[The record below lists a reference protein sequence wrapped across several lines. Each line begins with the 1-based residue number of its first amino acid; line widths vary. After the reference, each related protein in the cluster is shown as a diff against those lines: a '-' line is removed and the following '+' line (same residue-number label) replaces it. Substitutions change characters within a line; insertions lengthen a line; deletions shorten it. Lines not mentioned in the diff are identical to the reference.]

1 MSIEQAII
9 PLFVLA
15 LPLAIIILSLRFVR
29 QQTDARYRTLL
40 QLAEKGADLPL
51 DVLAE
56 HRRPQ
61 DDRRRAIVLLSGGLG
76 LILCLLALPVQTEHG
91 QSIGEIWGV
100 GLLPVMMGLGYL
112 LNWWLETRAGASD
125 GS

>member
-1 MSIEQAII
+1 MSIQQAI

-15 LPLAIIILSLRFVR
+15 LPLAIIVLTLRFLR

-40 QLAEKGADLPL
+40 QLAEKGVDLPL
-51 DVLAE
+51 DVLAAQ
-56 HRRPQ
+56 RRPQ
-61 DDRRRAIVLLSGGLG
+61 DDRRRAIVLITGGLG
-76 LILCLLALPVQTEHG
+76 LILCLLALPVETEHG

>member
-1 MSIEQAII
+1 MSIQQAI

-15 LPLAIIILSLRFVR
+15 LPLAIIVLTLRFLR

-40 QLAEKGADLPL
+40 QLAQKGVDLPL
-51 DVLAE
+51 DALAA

-61 DDRRRAIVLLSGGLG
+61 DDRRRAIVLISGGLG
-76 LILCLLALPVQTEHG
+76 LILCLLALPVETEHG
-91 QSIGEIWGV
+91 QSIGEIWGI

>member
-1 MSIEQAII
+1 MSIEQAM
-9 PLFVLA
+9 PLFVVA
-15 LPLAIIILSLRFVR
+15 LPLAIIIFTLRFLR
-29 QQTDARYRTLL
+29 QQTEARYRTLL
-40 QLAEKGADLPL
+40 QLAEKGVDLPL

-91 QSIGEIWGV
+91 QSIGEVWGI

>member
-1 MSIEQAII
+1 MRIEQVM
-9 PLFVLA
+9 PLFVVA
-15 LPLAIIILSLRFVR
+15 LPLAIIVLTLRFLR
-29 QQTDARYRTLL
+29 QQTEARYRTLL
-40 QLAEKGADLPL
+40 QLAEKGVDLPL

-56 HRRPQ
+56 RGRPQ
-61 DDRRRAIVLLSGGLG
+61 DDRRRAIILLSGGLG
-76 LILCLLALPVQTEHG
+76 LILCLLALPVQTEQGHR
-91 QSIGEIWGV
+91 IGEIWGI

>member
-1 MSIEQAII
+1 MSIQQAI

-15 LPLAIIILSLRFVR
+15 LPLAIIVLTLRFLR

-51 DVLAE
+51 DVLASR
-56 HRRPQ
+56 RRPQ
-61 DDRRRAIVLLSGGLG
+61 DDRRRAIVLISGGLG
-76 LILCLLALPVQTEHG
+76 LMLCLLALPVQTEHG

-112 LNWWLETRAGASD
+112 LNWWLETRADASD

>member
-1 MSIEQAII
+1 MSIEQVM
-9 PLFVLA
+9 PLFILA
-15 LPLAIIILSLRFVR
+15 LPLAIIVLTLRFLR

-40 QLAEKGADLPL
+40 QLAEKGVDLPL

-56 HRRPQ
+56 RRRPQ
-61 DDRRRAIVLLSGGLG
+61 DDRRRGIVLLSSGLG

-112 LNWWLETRAGASD
+112 LNWWLETRADASD

>member
-1 MSIEQAII
+1 MNIDHVM
-9 PLFVLA
+9 PLFILA
-15 LPLAIIILSLRFVR
+15 LPLAIVILTLRFLR
-29 QQTDARYRTLL
+29 QQTEARYRTLL
-40 QLAEKGADLPL
+40 QLAKTGVDLPL
-51 DVLAE
+51 DVLAQ

-76 LILCLLALPVQTEHG
+76 LMLCLLALPVQTERG

>member
-1 MSIEQAII
+1 MSIQQAI

-15 LPLAIIILSLRFVR
+15 LPLAIIVLALRFLR

-40 QLAEKGADLPL
+40 QLAEKGVDLPL
-51 DVLAE
+51 DVLAAQ
-56 HRRPQ
+56 RRPQ
-61 DDRRRAIVLLSGGLG
+61 DDRRRAIVLITGGLG
-76 LILCLLALPVQTEHG
+76 LILCLLALPVETEHG

>member
-1 MSIEQAII
+1 MNIEQAII

-29 QQTDARYRTLL
+29 QQTEARYRTLL
-40 QLAEKGADLPL
+40 QLAEKGVDLPL

-61 DDRRRAIVLLSGGLG
+61 DDRRRGIVLLSGGLG
-76 LILCLLALPVQTEHG
+76 VILGLLALPVQTEHG
-91 QSIGEIWGV
+91 QNIGEIWGV

>member
-1 MSIEQAII
+1 MSIVQVM
-9 PLFVLA
+9 PLFVVA
-15 LPLAIIILSLRFVR
+15 LPLAIIIFTLRFLR
-29 QQTDARYRTLL
+29 QQTEARYRTLL
-40 QLAEKGADLPL
+40 QLVEKGVDLPL

-56 HRRPQ
+56 RRRPQ
-61 DDRRRAIVLLSGGLG
+61 DDRRRGIVLLSGGLG
-76 LILCLLALPVQTEHG
+76 LMLCLLALPVRTEHG

>member
-1 MSIEQAII
+1 MSIEQVM
-9 PLFVLA
+9 PLFILA
-15 LPLAIIILSLRFVR
+15 LPLAIIVLTLRFLR
-29 QQTDARYRTLL
+29 QQTEARYRTLL
-40 QLAEKGADLPL
+40 QLAEKGVDLPL
-51 DVLAE
+51 DVLAG

-61 DDRRRAIVLLSGGLG
+61 DDRRRGIVLLSSGLG

-112 LNWWLETRAGASD
+112 LNWWLEARADASD

>member
-1 MSIEQAII
+1 MRIEQVM
-9 PLFVLA
+9 PLFVVA
-15 LPLAIIILSLRFVR
+15 LPLAIVLFTLRFLR
-29 QQTDARYRTLL
+29 QQTEARYRTLL
-40 QLAEKGADLPL
+40 QLAEKGVDLPL
-51 DVLAE
+51 DVLSE
-56 HRRPQ
+56 RRRPQ

-91 QSIGEIWGV
+91 QRIGEIWGI

>member
-1 MSIEQAII
+1 MNIEQAII

-29 QQTDARYRTLL
+29 QQTEARYRTLL
-40 QLAEKGADLPL
+40 QLAEKGVDLPL
-51 DVLAE
+51 NVLAE
-56 HRRPQ
+56 RRRPQ
-61 DDRRRAIVLLSGGLG
+61 DDRRRGIVLMSGGLG
-76 LILCLLALPVQTEHG
+76 VILGLLALPVQTEHG
-91 QSIGEIWGV
+91 HSIGDIWGV

>member
-1 MSIEQAII
+1 MSIEQVM

-15 LPLAIIILSLRFVR
+15 LPLAIIILTLRFLR
-29 QQTDARYRTLL
+29 QQTEARYRTLL
-40 QLAEKGADLPL
+40 QLAEKGVDLPL

>member
-1 MSIEQAII
+1 MNIEQAII

-15 LPLAIIILSLRFVR
+15 LPLSIVVLSLRFVR

-40 QLAEKGADLPL
+40 QLAEKGVDLPL

-56 HRRPQ
+56 RRRPH

-76 LILCLLALPVQTEHG
+76 LMLCLLALPVRTDQG
-91 QSIGEIWGV
+91 QSIGEIWGI
-100 GLLPVMMGLGYL
+100 GLLPVMIGLGYL

>member
-1 MSIEQAII
+1 MRIEQVM
-9 PLFVLA
+9 PLFVVA
-15 LPLAIIILSLRFVR
+15 LPLAIIVITLRFLR
-29 QQTDARYRTLL
+29 QQTEARYRTLL
-40 QLAEKGADLPL
+40 QLAEKGVDLPL

-56 HRRPQ
+56 RRRPH
-61 DDRRRAIVLLSGGLG
+61 DDRRRAIVLLSAGLG
-76 LILCLLALPVQTEHG
+76 LILCLLALPVQTEQGHR
-91 QSIGEIWGV
+91 IGEIWGI